1 MKNTITVKF
10 LLIPALLAC
19 AAAAQAQTAGTWLG
33 RIGGTKITPNV
44 TSDDLTA
51 PSLAGTKASIDS
63 SSRLSG
69 GITYMVSDNLAI
81 DVPLAVPF
89 QHDISGDGA
98 ILGAGKIGD
107 VKALPVTVLAQ
118 WRFLEANAPVRPYV
132 GAGITYAAFYGAK
145 STSTLTALTG
155 GTPAN
160 PTTLSIDSKWAPT
173 FLLGASFQ
181 LKGGWFVDAAY
192 TYTPLRT
199 RTTLSS
205 GQTMD
210 TTLNPS
216 SVSLAIGM
224 RF

>member
-1 MKNTITVKF
+1 MKNTKQF
-10 LLIPALLAC
+10 LLVPALLLC
-19 AAAAQAQTAGTWLG
+19 AAAAQAQTAGTWLLRAG
-33 RIGGTKITPNV
+33 ATKITPNV

-51 PSLAGTKASIDS
+51 PSLAGTKASIGS

-69 GITYMVSDNLAI
+69 GITYMVDNNLAI
-81 DVPLAVPF
+81 DVPVAVPF

-107 VKALPVTVLAQ
+107 VKALPATIMAQ
-118 WRFLEANAPVRPYV
+118 WRFLEPNAPVRPYI

-160 PTTLSIDSKWAPT
+160 PTTLSVDSKWAPT
-173 FLLGASFQ
+173 LQLGASFQ
-181 LKGGWFVDAAY
+181 LKDGWFIDASY
-192 TYTPLRT
+192 TVTPLRT

-205 GQTMD
+205 GQTLD

-216 SVSLAIGM
+216 SFSLSIGM

>member
-1 MKNTITVKF
+1 MKTTKQ
-10 LLIPALLAC
+10 LLLVPALLLC
-19 AAAAQAQTAGTWLG
+19 AAAAQAQTAGSWLIRAG
-33 RIGGTKITPNV
+33 ATKITPNV

-51 PSLAGTKASIDS
+51 PSLAGTKASIDTS
-63 SSRLSG
+63 TRFSG
-69 GITYMVSDNLAI
+69 GITYMVSDNLAV

-118 WRFLEANAPVRPYV
+118 WRFLEADAPVRPYV

-173 FLLGASFQ
+173 FLLGAAFQ
-181 LKGGWFVDAAY
+181 LKGGWFIDAVY

-205 GQTMD
+205 GQTLD
-210 TTLNPS
+210 ATLNPS
-216 SVSLAIGM
+216 SLSLAIGM